1 MDRGL
6 VVGGALICASFL
18 VAVALNQ
25 SDGEAPENVPKKAI
39 EAPIVEPNVTTPPL
53 DCPKPD
59 EKGLSSNPEQV
70 APACK

>member
-18 VAVALNQ
+18 IAVALNQ
-25 SDGEAPENVPKKAI
+25 SDGEAPKNVPTKAI
-39 EAPIVEPNVTTPPL
+39 EAPTVQGSVTTPSL
-53 DCPKPD
+53 KCPEPD
-59 EKGLSSNPEQV
+59 EQDLNSNARQV